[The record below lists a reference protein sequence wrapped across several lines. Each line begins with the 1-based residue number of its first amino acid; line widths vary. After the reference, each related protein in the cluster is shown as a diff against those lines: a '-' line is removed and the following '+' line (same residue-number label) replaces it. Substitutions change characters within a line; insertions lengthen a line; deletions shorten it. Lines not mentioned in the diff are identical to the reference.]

1 LTSVRGELHANEL
14 RAISSLQP
22 AGPEQASNFC
32 VFAATGVIARAVY
45 V

>member
-1 LTSVRGELHANEL
+1 LTSARDERQVKVL

-32 VFAATGVIARAVY
+32 VLAATGVIARAV
-45 V
+45 